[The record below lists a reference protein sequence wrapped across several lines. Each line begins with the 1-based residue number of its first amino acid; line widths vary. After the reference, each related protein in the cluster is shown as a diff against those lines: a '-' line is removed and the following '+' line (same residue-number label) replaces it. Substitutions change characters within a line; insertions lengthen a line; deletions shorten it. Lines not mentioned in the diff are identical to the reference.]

1 MITSKQRAYLRSLAN
16 SIDTIIMIGKSDIGP
31 EVIKQAEDAI
41 KAREIIKGKVLE
53 TSSLTVRD
61 VANFIADKINA
72 EVVQVIGFKFVLY
85 KRNDDKPK
93 IQLPR

>member
-1 MITSKQRAYLRSLAN
+1 
-16 SIDTIIMIGKSDIGP
+16 MIGKSDIGP

-53 TSSLTVRD
+53 TSSLAVRD